1 MLSKLNLEDFK
12 VWLTEQ
18 DGRVFFPGDIH
29 NCPVAQYASA
39 RSGKDCWA
47 SYDQIIKCEFPM
59 KEDSVILQD
68 SWILEVIKKVDAS
81 SARQLSAKEVLA
93 LL

>member
-12 VWLTEQ
+12 VWLTELSEQ
-18 DGRVFFPGDIH
+18 DGRVFAPGHIC
-29 NCPVAQYASA
+29 NCPVAQYAFA

-47 SYDQIIKCEFPM
+47 SYDEIWAIS
-59 KEDSVILQD
+59 EDIMLRADWVLT
-68 SWILEVIKKVDAS
+68 VIKKVDAS